1 MFKNMKNRAIISAIG
16 IIWLALSSS
25 YIPHLI
31 YYYPFHELK
40 GVKSLTEEVASA
52 PDFIK
57 EAAGINDK
65 TQKEL
70 EESLTKELRITWV
83 KSLLLILVGLL
94 AGVFILKKKHSGRI
108 IVLFFATGLLL
119 LRLIY
124 FFGHWDIQSSPKFW
138 TLFFKF
144 FPLQA
149 IQDIT
154 SIILWILTIFL
165 LFRPSMAAPFRKLK
179 NET

>member
-1 MFKNMKNRAIISAIG
+1 MKHQTIISAIG

-70 EESLTKELRITWV
+70 EESLTKELRVTWV

-94 AGVFILKKKHSGRI
+94 AGVFMLKKKQLWSHNRSFLCHRA
-108 IVLFFATGLLL
+108 VAFEAYLF
-119 LRLIY
+119 
-124 FFGHWDIQSSPKFW
+124 FW
-138 TLFFKF
+138 TLGHSEFAKVLDAILQV
-144 FPLQA
+144 FPSASNSRYYFYNFMDRDNIFTVPA
-149 IQDIT
+149 ISGSPVQK
-154 SIILWILTIFL
+154 
-165 LFRPSMAAPFRKLK
+165 AEK
-179 NET
+179 

>member
-1 MFKNMKNRAIISAIG
+1 MFKNMKNETIISILG
-16 IIWLALSSS
+16 ILWLVLSSS

-31 YYYPFHELK
+31 YNYPFRELK

-57 EAAGINDK
+57 EAAGLNDK
-65 TQKEL
+65 TQKEM
-70 EESLTKELRITWV
+70 EESLTRELRIWWV
-83 KSLLLILVGLL
+83 MNLLLVLAGLL
-94 AGVFILKKKHSGRI
+94 CGFLLLKKKQFGRI
-108 IVLFFATGLLL
+108 FVLFFAAGLLL

-124 FFGHWDIQSSPKFW
+124 FLRRWDIQSSAKFW

-154 SIILWILTIFL
+154 SIIVLIVTILL
-165 LFRPSMAAPFRKLK
+165 LFRPSIAGQFRRL
-179 NET
+179 EHGT